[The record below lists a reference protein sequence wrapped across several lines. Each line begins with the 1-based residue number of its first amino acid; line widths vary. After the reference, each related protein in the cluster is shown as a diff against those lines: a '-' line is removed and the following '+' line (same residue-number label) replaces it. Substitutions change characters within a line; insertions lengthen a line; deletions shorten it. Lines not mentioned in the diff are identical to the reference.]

1 MWSWLSP
8 TTTLLHRIILSSK
21 IKLTVRLSCP
31 FHFELTPSLG
41 MDPQLV
47 FPKIEDVRSAAF
59 EISCRMHA
67 MQTTKGKMFLK
78 DLESIIVMKL
88 I

>member
-1 MWSWLSP
+1 
-8 TTTLLHRIILSSK
+8 
-21 IKLTVRLSCP
+21 
-31 FHFELTPSLG
+31 

-78 DLESIIVMKL
+78 DLEFIIVMKL
-88 I
+88 IYIWPI